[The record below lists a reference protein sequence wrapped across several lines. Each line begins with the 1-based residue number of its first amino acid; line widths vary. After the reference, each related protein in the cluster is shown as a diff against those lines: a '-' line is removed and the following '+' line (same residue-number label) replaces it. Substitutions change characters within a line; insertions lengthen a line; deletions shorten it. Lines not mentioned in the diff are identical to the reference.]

1 MAQGA
6 EQGIIAQTLCYVRP
20 HNGPHSAGTLLVSNL
35 AGRAHVQSISIILP
49 FCIVLITQFLTQPL
63 AFLFSP
69 HYNSAFLK
77 SYSATLKKKKTSNSL
92 PFQRTSVIFFPRLN
106 QGDFYK
112 EFTILD
118 CIDGS
123 RAGGQ
128 GALLGLYLYIH

>member
-20 HNGPHSAGTLLVSNL
+20 HNGPHSAGALLVSNL

-77 SYSATLKKKKTSNSL
+77 SYSATLKKKKKPQTL
-92 PFQRTSVIFFPRLN
+92 YLFKEHQEFFFP
-106 QGDFYK
+106 D
-112 EFTILD
+112 
-118 CIDGS
+118 
-123 RAGGQ
+123 
-128 GALLGLYLYIH
+128 

>member
-20 HNGPHSAGTLLVSNL
+20 HNGPHSAGALLVSNL

-77 SYSATLKKKKTSNSL
+77 SYSATLKKKKKKNLKLSTFSKNISN
-92 PFQRTSVIFFPRLN
+92 FFFP
-106 QGDFYK
+106 D
-112 EFTILD
+112 
-118 CIDGS
+118 
-123 RAGGQ
+123 
-128 GALLGLYLYIH
+128 